1 MSAYKKIQ
9 CEIVD
14 KSFLLDALALLGLQP
29 ETHDTPQSLKGYL
42 NDIRK
47 EKAEIIVPKE
57 QLNNKFTKASNDIGF
72 SWNESAKKY
81 DFYCS
86 EYDKAMKMDSK
97 IYQAYVKVVLENS
110 LAKNGY
116 KIKVNISDEDFLKNQ
131 SHVIE
136 ISARKIV

>member
-14 KSFLLDALALLGLQP
+14 KNSLLEALSLLGFEP
-29 ETHDTPQSLKGYL
+29 NIYDNPQNLRGYM
-42 NDIRK
+42 NDSRK
-47 EKAEIIVPKE
+47 EQAEIIVPKE
-57 QLNNKFTKASNDIGF
+57 QINDKFTKASNDIGF
-72 SWNESAKKY
+72 SWNENAKKY

-86 EYDKAMKMDSK
+86 DYDKVMKMDNR
-97 IYQAYVKVVLENS
+97 IYQAYVKVVLEKS

-116 KIKVNISDEDFLKNQ
+116 KIKVNIEDEDLQRKA
-131 SHVIE
+131 SYVIE